1 MSTAEDSLW
10 DNVWDDNRKLAFA
23 SEVHHTNPIFSKG
36 VRECEC
42 YDHSCHKVKTSQ
54 TIHGKPK
61 NNLFTTP
68 INPSRENN
76 EIDANLRIQPPEIDN
91 GDVFLFRRHAK
102 LENILII
109 ERMLAS
115 VDKEPDLYVSSVK
128 GVRKLIE
135 AKIEELFCEEIELYK
150 KTGRVQSKRYGK
162 RLGELYA
169 GRPVGCFVYNSDKNR
184 RYFRG
189 SMTNILINKEM
200 DIIQNKEIATR
211 TLSVIQNDNHA
222 KFVHQ
227 IPFGHF
233 IFLDGTDAE
242 AVSCSK
248 SLSLL
253 VSNHKSLPKNQSY
266 FVGKIKSRNFKDLF
280 GRPSYDIQ
288 DLKID
293 LSSVPDIPEFIT
305 EAQEFVQRETVEYPI
320 SEYQNEITK
329 TLTIPHQIFNKTCKL
344 HVRKYTVEDVQVQKN
359 REIMGLELNENFPYK
374 QDTKNG
380 NCYERFQDIKILATD
395 SGYDSNIGKNNS
407 LFVNHSSSK
416 SSSSKSS
423 SSKSISFKNGLIKNT
438 FLDKLS
444 LKFERISTGL
454 NTGWV
459 VKSVLDPNE
468 YSDIIPDASVLVGVH
483 RKSLVFEQKNGMK
496 VLIKTPSMKM

>member
-1 MSTAEDSLW
+1 
-10 DNVWDDNRKLAFA
+10 VLAFA
-23 SEVHHTNPIFSKG
+23 SEVRHTNPLFSKG

-42 YDHSCHKVKTSQ
+42 YDHNCHKAKTRQ
-54 TIHGKPK
+54 TTHGKPT
-61 NNLFTTP
+61 NNLFTNP

-91 GDVFLFRRHAK
+91 GDVFLFKRHVK
-102 LENILII
+102 LENVVII

-135 AKIEELFCEEIELYK
+135 EKIEGLFCEEIELYK
-150 KTGRVQSKRYGK
+150 DTGRVQSKRYGK

-169 GRPVGCFVYNSDKNR
+169 GRPVGCFVCNSDKNP

-189 SMTNILINKEM
+189 SITNIHINKEL
-200 DIIQNKEIATR
+200 DALQNKEIQTR
-211 TLSVIQNDNHA
+211 TLSVIQNDNHES
-222 KFVHQ
+222 FVHH

-253 VSNHKSLPKNQSY
+253 VSNHKNLPKSQSY

-293 LSSVPDIPEFIT
+293 LLSVPNIPLFIT
-305 EAQEFVQRETVEYPI
+305 EPQEYFQRETVEYPI
-320 SEYQNEITK
+320 SKYQNETPK
-329 TLTIPHQIFNKTCKL
+329 NLTIPHQIFNKTCKL
-344 HVRKYTVEDVQVQKN
+344 HVRKYTIEDVQVQKN

-380 NCYERFQDIKILATD
+380 NCYERFQDIKVLATD
-395 SGYDSNIGKNNS
+395 SGYDSNFGKSNQNS
-407 LFVNHSSSK
+407 SMSVNTSK

-423 SSKSISFKNGLIKNT
+423 SSKSISFENDRIKNA

-444 LKFERISTGL
+444 LKFERISIGL

-468 YSDIIPDASVLVGVH
+468 YSDIIPDASVLVEVH
-483 RKSLVFEQKNGMK
+483 RESLVFEQKNGMK
-496 VLIKTPSMKM
+496 VLVKTPKMKI